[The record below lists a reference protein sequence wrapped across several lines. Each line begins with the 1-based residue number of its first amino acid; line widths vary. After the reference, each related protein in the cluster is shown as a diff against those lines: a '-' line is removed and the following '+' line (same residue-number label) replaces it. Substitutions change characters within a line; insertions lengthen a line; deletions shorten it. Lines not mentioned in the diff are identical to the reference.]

1 MRKNSEGEIRVRCAE
16 AERGFLAGVKEMV
29 KMRAEMGVMP
39 WGKHVFYP
47 RMLHKARPQ
56 KVSDF
61 LVEDERWY
69 VSVREVDIEKWGEK
83 HHCTGELVGSI
94 IWVYCLRVQRRG
106 V

>member
-1 MRKNSEGEIRVRCAE
+1 MRKYSEGEIRVKCAE

-69 VSVREVDIEKWGEK
+69 VSVREVDMEKWGD
-83 HHCTGELVGSI
+83 
-94 IWVYCLRVQRRG
+94 RG
-106 V
+106 YKDEIK

>member
-1 MRKNSEGEIRVRCAE
+1 MRKNSEGEIRERCAE

-69 VSVREVDIEKWGEK
+69 LNVREVDMENGGRSII
-83 HHCTGELVGSI
+83 CTGVQVGSI

>member
-1 MRKNSEGEIRVRCAE
+1 MRKYSEGEIRVRCAE

-61 LVEDERWY
+61 LVDDSQEFPNVFDSQEFPN
-69 VSVREVDIEKWGEK
+69 VRELQLSPNVIE
-83 HHCTGELVGSI
+83 
-94 IWVYCLRVQRRG
+94 
-106 V
+106 